1 MWKNDPVIC
10 NMLLKWVNPKELI
23 LYTINPD
30 QEKYQLIQDF
40 YDFLEIEGADQ
51 IFQMLEPEEVTPVEE
66 LDGDASKVVV
76 FDDIKIDSR
85 HMEPIKEYFSLS
97 RNHKCNCIYLTQ
109 SYYDVPKYIRRN
121 TKAFCLFHGLD
132 NRDIRHIADD
142 HGSSISREEF
152 TDVYRKATCEPYTF
166 MLLDKT
172 SKHVPEMYR
181 CGFDKFYL
189 PEQ

>member
-1 MWKNDPVIC
+1 
-10 NMLLKWVNPKELI
+10 MLK
-23 LYTINPD
+23 
-30 QEKYQLIQDF
+30 
-40 YDFLEIEGADQ
+40 
-51 IFQMLEPEEVTPVEE
+51 PEEVTPVEE

-85 HMEPIKEYFSLS
+85 HMEPIKDSFSLS

-142 HGSSISREEF
+142 HSSSISREEF
-152 TDVYRKATCEPYTF
+152 TDVYRKATCEPY
-166 MLLDKT
+166 L
-172 SKHVPEMYR
+172 HVTRQNE
-181 CGFDKFYL
+181 
-189 PEQ
+189 